1 MQKKLCALRFFF
13 ACRTFKK
20 FSERSENGYSSFNID
35 LTARVSTASLIKFHY
50 CTIKHDE
57 WTGRPSN

>member
-35 LTARVSTASLIKFHY
+35 LTARVSTASLR
-50 CTIKHDE
+50 TTNGLDVLATDRDGQE
-57 WTGRPSN
+57 